1 MVNLLNFIKEMM
13 VTGLGALFLTKD
25 KVEEMVQKLVEEGKV
40 SKEEAN
46 ELINNMTKKAKEQQ
60 EQMRDKIK
68 TEIENSFN
76 KVGIVKREEVEEL
89 KDKVVK
95 LELHVR
101 SLEREIQ
108 SLKNDGIEV
117 AEDDS

>member
-1 MVNLLNFIKEMM
+1 MNLLNFIKEMM

-40 SKEEAN
+40 SKDEAN

-68 TEIENSFN
+68 TEIDNSLN
-76 KVGIVKREEVEEL
+76 KVGIVKKEDVEEL
-89 KDKVVK
+89 NEKVAK
-95 LELHVR
+95 LELHIK
-101 SLEREIQ
+101 SLEREIE
-108 SLKNDGIEV
+108 SLKGDGIEV